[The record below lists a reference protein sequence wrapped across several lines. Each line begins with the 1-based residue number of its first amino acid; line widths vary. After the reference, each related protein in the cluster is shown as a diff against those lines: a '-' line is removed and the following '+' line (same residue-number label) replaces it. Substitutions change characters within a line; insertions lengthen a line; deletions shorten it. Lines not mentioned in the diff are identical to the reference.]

1 MKKITTIIISIIA
14 FITLSQA
21 VIISSVS
28 ASCVGDGDCIN
39 INSLPHSVVAD
50 HSTIAI
56 VLNIVFTIVGL
67 ISVLMIVLAGFKYIM
82 SSGKPEELAKAKDS
96 IIYAAVGIVV
106 CILAVTI
113 VSFVAGFIG

>member
-1 MKKITTIIISIIA
+1 
-14 FITLSQA
+14 
-21 VIISSVS
+21 
-28 ASCVGDGDCIN
+28 
-39 INSLPHSVVAD
+39 
-50 HSTIAI
+50 
-56 VLNIVFTIVGL
+56 
-67 ISVLMIVLAGFKYIM
+67 M